1 MRIEID
7 KQKREDRNRKM
18 NLVQWQQFAGML
30 FFLVVN
36 NAYKHNSDD
45 MIIGIMFMIAY
56 VVFLATTIRT
66 MGFINKLYREIPKS
80 DEKKAGDE

>member
-1 MRIEID
+1 MRIDLD

-18 NLVQWQQFAGML
+18 TLVQWHQFAGML

-45 MIIGIMFMIAY
+45 MIIGVMFLISY

-66 MGFINKLYREIPKS
+66 MSFIIKLYREIPKK
-80 DEKKAGDE
+80 EENNEE